1 MADSVIDPNTGAS
14 HRHLIKGPDA
24 KRWQQANTIEIN
36 RLTDGRLIKGST
48 GTKTISFITRSKL
61 PKHKKATYLRVVSN
75 YRPSKADPY
84 LVRWTVGGNKIEY
97 AGDTST
103 PTADLTTAKLVFN
116 SVVSTPNAKFSTGDI
131 SDFYLFTDRDKCEH
145 MWIPIQFLNPEVM
158 AAYELDD
165 SIVDERVLAK
175 ISKGMYG
182 LPQAGRLAYDQLVL
196 NLGRNG
202 YHPCKRTH
210 GLWRS
215 VTRPRSG
222 SECNPEVVT
231 RQVQQH
237 YSRP

>member
-1 MADSVIDPNTGAS
+1 
-14 HRHLIKGPDA
+14 
-24 KRWQQANTIEIN
+24 
-36 RLTDGRLIKGST
+36 
-48 GTKTISFITRSKL
+48 
-61 PKHKKATYLRVVSN
+61 
-75 YRPSKADPY
+75 
-84 LVRWTVGGNKIEY
+84 
-97 AGDTST
+97 
-103 PTADLTTAKLVFN
+103 
-116 SVVSTPNAKFSTGDI
+116 
-131 SDFYLFTDRDKCEH
+131 
-145 MWIPIQFLNPEVM
+145 M
-158 AAYELDD
+158 AACELDD
-165 SIVDERVLAK
+165 IIVDERVLAK